1 MLCEKHQD
9 SDLAIT
15 DLKVIPGFY
24 LLNNVDAFIKSCVV
38 GLKFVEEKSEFIVT
52 SYSQIDASMRCVL
65 AQTFMLFVIPMN
77 L

>member
-52 SYSQIDASMRCVL
+52 NY
-65 AQTFMLFVIPMN
+65 
-77 L
+77 